1 MAEIGIVETK
11 NIIKIINDK
20 YNIDFADYALT
31 SFKRRIE
38 RIMDSYNFKYP
49 EFLLNKLQDDPG
61 FFDLFIHEISVP
73 SSEMFRDP
81 SLWRILR
88 EETIP
93 GLLNEI
99 TQTLKIWLPNS
110 VSGDELFSLC
120 ILLKEMG
127 LLEKVQIT
135 ASAISDKS
143 LELMKSGTFN
153 QSKLEISADNY
164 IRANGK
170 EKFDNYFTENNSIFS
185 RKTDLIKNVNF
196 IKQNIVLEPLPQGIK
211 LVLFRNKMIYNNQVL
226 QWKVVKNLSQTL
238 LSGGILIIGTKETLN
253 NIYGS
258 TEFALISE
266 NESIYR
272 RK

>member
-135 ASAISDKS
+135 VSAISDKS
-143 LELMKSGTFN
+143 LEL
-153 QSKLEISADNY
+153 I
-164 IRANGK
+164 
-170 EKFDNYFTENNSIFS
+170 
-185 RKTDLIKNVNF
+185 
-196 IKQNIVLEPLPQGIK
+196 
-211 LVLFRNKMIYNNQVL
+211 
-226 QWKVVKNLSQTL
+226 
-238 LSGGILIIGTKETLN
+238 
-253 NIYGS
+253 
-258 TEFALISE
+258 
-266 NESIYR
+266 
-272 RK
+272 